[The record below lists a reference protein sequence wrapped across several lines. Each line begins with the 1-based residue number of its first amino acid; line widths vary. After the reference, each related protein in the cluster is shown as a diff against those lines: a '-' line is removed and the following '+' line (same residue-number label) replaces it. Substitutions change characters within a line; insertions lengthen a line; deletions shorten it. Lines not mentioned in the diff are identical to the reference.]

1 MMSVL
6 GEGYEENDFFEID
19 LSVKNAHLKKLSSQL
34 LFTDYINKQLEQEE
48 KKVAIGGYLEERDF
62 YLDSDL
68 FAGDHR
74 TIHLGIDVWLEPGTP
89 VYMPLD
95 GIVVANA
102 NNDKYLD
109 YGYTIITQHRYLG
122 ETIHCL
128 FGHLS
133 KRMFNEWNLGD
144 HISEGAIL
152 CYIGNPDENG
162 GWAPHL
168 HLQLIKEFEKGA
180 VDYPGVCHKK
190 DVAFFKQ
197 NCPNPVS
204 WIVKDII
211 TPLH

>member
-1 MMSVL
+1 MSVL
-6 GEGYEENDFFEID
+6 GEGYNDNDFLEID
-19 LSVKNAHLKKLSSQL
+19 LSVDNTDLKQLSSQL
-34 LFTDYINKQLEQEE
+34 LLTDYIETQLKLAEKQ
-48 KKVAIGGYLEERDF
+48 VAIGGYLEERDF

-74 TIHLGIDVWLEPGTP
+74 TMHLGIDVWLDPDTP
-89 VYMPLD
+89 IYMPLD

-102 NNDKYLD
+102 NNNKYLD
-109 YGYTIITQHRYLG
+109 YGYTIITEHRYLG

-144 HISEGAIL
+144 QVAEGSTL
-152 CYIGNPDENG
+152 CYIGNPEENG

-168 HLQLIKEFEKGA
+168 HLQLIKELEKGA

-190 DVAFFKQ
+190 DVDVFKQ
-197 NCPNPVS
+197 NCPNPVD
-204 WIVKDII
+204 WIVR
-211 TPLH
+211 